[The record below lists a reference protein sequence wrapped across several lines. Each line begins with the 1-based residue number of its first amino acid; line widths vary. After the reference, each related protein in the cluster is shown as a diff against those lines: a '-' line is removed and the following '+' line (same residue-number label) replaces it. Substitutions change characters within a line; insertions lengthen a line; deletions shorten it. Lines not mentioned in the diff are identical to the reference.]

1 MSVFQIKTFQFCVIA
16 RSAATWQSESRR
28 HGIPWRST
36 GVRNKKNSL
45 SQKQGN
51 RCFVSRPLS
60 LFQGSVSFRATIV
73 RFGMTNRSV
82 KDCRVGRKMRP
93 PRNDRIGRLDR
104 KYGTR
109 NSIFGFR
116 KTSLIC
122 CLILTVPDFFDSVK
136 EVKCGALPCTSLL
149 LRAAC
154 FPRDPLIQLQERSA
168 RDFVPD

>member
-1 MSVFQIKTFQFCVIA
+1 MAIYKPKVWHPVAKHGSTKQKRKPYHKKWICCVV
-16 RSAATWQSESRR
+16 
-28 HGIPWRST
+28 P
-36 GVRNKKNSL
+36 L
-45 SQKQGN
+45 
-51 RCFVSRPLS
+51 PLS

-109 NSIFGFR
+109 NPIFGFR

-122 CLILTVPDFFDSVK
+122 CLILTVPDFFDSLK